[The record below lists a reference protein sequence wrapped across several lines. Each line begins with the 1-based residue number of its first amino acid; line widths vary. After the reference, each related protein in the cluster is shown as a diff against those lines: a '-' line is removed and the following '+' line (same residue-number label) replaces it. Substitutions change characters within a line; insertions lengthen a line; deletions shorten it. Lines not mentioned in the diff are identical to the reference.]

1 MNIYQQLQ
9 LFRIDMRTS
18 FIGKIM
24 AINVVLLISLSV
36 FPLACGGTDDE
47 ILEISEVSNINFMI
61 NLIDP
66 KNLQNQQN

>member
-47 ILEISEVSNINFMI
+47 ILEISEPGQAEEAIS
-61 NLIDP
+61 LYTP
-66 KNLQNQQN
+66 KSLG